1 MAAFNKRI
9 SGGECR
15 WYGYGGPIY
24 ISTAIFLLQLCT
36 LGYLPPGKFEGITSS
51 HEANRHPK
59 QQTQQSIGGRDR
71 LLPGDDGLGLLI

>member
-1 MAAFNKRI
+1 MPLVWVWGANIHF
-9 SGGECR
+9 
-15 WYGYGGPIY
+15 YGHFSASIMY
-24 ISTAIFLLQLCT
+24 TRV
-36 LGYLPPGKFEGITSS
+36 LPPGKFEGITSS